1 MAHHN
6 TVFSQILKLVPRHE
20 FSSLSTKHDGAR
32 RSDAMSRWTQFVAMA
47 SAQLTGRSSLRDIE
61 STLDRQTN
69 LRYHLGSGKVRRTT
83 LARANK
89 QLPAQ
94 FYQTLFTRLYSRCQS
109 HSPKHSFRFKKKLF
123 SLDASLINVSLK
135 VFPHRDYNRKKAA
148 YKLHVGLDHDGLIPA
163 FAAVTAGKVGD
174 QMQAKLMNFPKD
186 SVVVFDKGYADY
198 SWHNQLTKKGIFW
211 VTRIRGNAKYR
222 VVARRKVNRSH
233 GITSDQTIEYTAKTS
248 QEKNLK
254 PIRRVGFYDEE
265 TGKHYVFTTNHFGW
279 SANTI
284 CEIYKQRWQVELF
297 FKWIKQNL
305 KIKSFIGNTDNAVMT
320 QIMVA
325 LCTYLILAFIKFQ
338 SKFKQSLQ
346 QMIRL
351 IETNL
356 FAKRGL
362 VELFTPPPD
371 KKLRS
376 PQMSLL
382 T

>member
-20 FSSLSTKHDGAR
+20 FSSLSLKHDGAR
-32 RSDAMSRWTQFVAMA
+32 RSDAMSRWTQFIAMA
-47 SAQLTGRSSLRDIE
+47 TAQLTGRSSLRDIE
-61 STLDRQTN
+61 ATLDRQAN
-69 LRYHLGSGKVRRTT
+69 LQYHLGSGIIKRTT
-83 LARANK
+83 LARTNK
-89 QLPAQ
+89 QLSAD
-94 FYQTLFTRLYSRCQS
+94 FYQTLFTKLYSRCQS

-198 SWHNQLTKKGIFW
+198 SWHNQLTNKGIFW
-211 VTRIRGNAKYR
+211 VTRIRSNAKYR
-222 VVARRKVNRSH
+222 VIERYKVDKSDS
-233 GITSDQTIEYTAKTS
+233 ITSDQTIVYTGKTA
-248 QEKNLK
+248 EKTNLK
-254 PIRRVGFYDEE
+254 PIRRVGFYDKEA
-265 TGKHYVFTTNHFGW
+265 GKHYTFITNHFNW
-279 SANTI
+279 SAKTI
-284 CEIYKQRWQVELF
+284 TEIYKQRWQVELF
-297 FKWIKQNL
+297 FKWVKQNL
-305 KIKSFIGNTDNAVMT
+305 KIKSFLGNNDNAVMT

-346 QMIRL
+346 EMVRL
-351 IETNL
+351 IQTNL
-356 FAKRGL
+356 FAKRSL
-362 VELFTPPPD
+362 IELFRPPPD
-371 KKLRS
+371 RNFKS

-382 T
+382 A

>member
-20 FSSLSTKHDGAR
+20 FSSLSRKHDGAR
-32 RSDAMSRWTQFVAMA
+32 RSDAMTRWTQFVAMA
-47 SAQLTGRSSLRDIE
+47 SAQLTGRSSLRDVE

-69 LRYHLGSGKVRRTT
+69 LRYHLGSGKIKRTT
-83 LARANK
+83 LARTNK

-94 FYQTLFTRLYSRCQS
+94 FYNELFTKLYSRCQS
-109 HSPKHSFRFKKKLF
+109 HSSKHSFRFKKKLF

-174 QMQAKLMNFPKD
+174 QMQAKLMDFPKD

-198 SWHNQLTKKGIFW
+198 SWHNQLTNKGVFW

-222 VVARRKVNRSH
+222 VVERRKADQSQ
-233 GITSDQTIEYTAKTS
+233 GIISDQTIEYTGKVS
-248 QEKNLK
+248 ERNNLK
-254 PIRRVGFYDEE
+254 PIRRIGFYDKE
-265 TGKHYVFTTNHFGW
+265 TDKHYVFITNHFKW
-279 SANTI
+279 SAKTI
-284 CEIYKQRWQVELF
+284 AEIYKQRWQVELF

-305 KIKSFIGNTDNAVMT
+305 KIKSFLGNTDNAVMT

-338 SKFKQSLQ
+338 SKFDQSLQ

-351 IETNL
+351 IQTNL
-356 FAKRGL
+356 FAKRSL
-362 VELFTPPPD
+362 VELFKPPPD
-371 KKLRS
+371 SNFLS
-376 PQMSLL
+376 PQMSFM

>member
-20 FSSLSTKHDGAR
+20 FSSLSIKHDGAR
-32 RSDAMSRWTQFVAMA
+32 RSDAMSRWTQFVALA
-47 SAQLTGRSSLRDIE
+47 TAQLTGRSSLRDIE
-61 STLDRQTN
+61 STLESQPN
-69 LRYHLGSGKVRRTT
+69 LRYHLGSGKIKRTT
-83 LARANK
+83 LARINK

-94 FYQTLFTRLYSRCQS
+94 FYQALFTKLYSRCQS

-174 QMQAKLMNFPKD
+174 QMQARLMSFPKD

-198 SWHNQLTKKGIFW
+198 SWHNQLTNKGIFW

-222 VVARRKVNRSH
+222 VIERRKVNQSQ
-233 GITSDQTIEYTAKTS
+233 GITSDQTIEYTGMVSKKNTLS
-248 QEKNLK
+248 QV
-254 PIRRVGFYDEE
+254 RRIGFYDKE
-265 TGKHYVFTTNHFGW
+265 TNKHYVFITNHFEW
-279 SANTI
+279 SAKTI
-284 CEIYKQRWQVELF
+284 AEIYKQRWQVELF

-305 KIKSFIGNTDNAVMT
+305 KIKSFLGNTDNAVMT

-338 SKFKQSLQ
+338 SKFEQSLQ
-346 QMIRL
+346 QMVRL
-351 IETNL
+351 IQTNL
-356 FAKRGL
+356 FAKRSL
-362 VELFTPPPD
+362 IELFKPPPD
-371 KKLRS
+371 IQTQS

-382 T
+382 A